1 MRTVFVLIYAP
12 ESIAESSRSRGTV
25 YSVFEDRE
33 TAEAMKRTGDTVAE
47 VPFFETEKS
56 RKVNESQIDFLGLPA
71 GGRGQGQPCTYVD
84 CERMR
89 GEK

>member
-1 MRTVFVLIYAP
+1 MKTVFVLIYSP
-12 ESIAESSRSRGTV
+12 ESIAESNRSRGTV

-33 TAEAMKRTGDTVAE
+33 TAEAMKRTGDSVAE

-56 RKVNESQIDFLGLPA
+56 RKVNESQFDFLGLPA
-71 GGRGQGQPCTYVD
+71 EEGLPCTYVD

-89 GEK
+89 GE